1 MNTRHL
7 AQLAA
12 PILALLLFTSP
23 ATADVDS
30 HHVNPLWVFS
40 LIPDSKIQASYV
52 ATTLLPQLVGS
63 DDKLR
68 DRLGFSALSQVSQL
82 VLPDPPFAVFLVG
95 LSRIKDFDPANPFKL
110 FLDRANWFQQSPS
123 SAVPA
128 RYLFPI
134 REFTRPPAGCALP
147 SLVDFPLLGCV
158 ASSVQVKLLPNRWDF
173 QQIGRPGLIKR
184 LNQYGNGISHFV
196 VWIPVLNLHY
206 LARYEWPGSS
216 PPELKIKA
224 ITVDRYVTNPDTG
237 KPLGPG
243 EEVSLVAVFNR
254 LKEVA
259 LLIPADGPPG

>member
-1 MNTRHL
+1 MNTRNL
-7 AQLAA
+7 APLAA
-12 PILALLLFTSP
+12 PTLALLLFTSP

-173 QQIGRPGLIKR
+173 QQIGQPGLIKR
-184 LNQYGNGISHFV
+184 LNQFGNGISHFV

-206 LARYEWPGSS
+206 LARLDRPGFT

-224 ITVDRYVTNPDTG
+224 IATDRYVINPTTG
-237 KPLGPG
+237 KPFAAG
-243 EEVSLVAVFNR
+243 EELSGIEVFTQLKQVAQP
-254 LKEVA
+254 
-259 LLIPADGPPG
+259 IDPDGPPG